1 MPITNHNTINTC
13 YTKDQHTDFQQK
25 KKKKTSTLTNKKGK
39 DKAKL
44 KKDKKEIK
52 NKK

>member
-1 MPITNHNTINTC
+1 MPITNHNTINTRN
-13 YTKDQHTDFQQK
+13 TKDQHTDFQQ

-44 KKDKKEIK
+44 KKDKKE
-52 NKK
+52 